1 MKTVTFKEPR
11 QLDKTHLIQLYKY
24 WLCLY
29 IGNEL
34 ATYRS
39 GPFNYHF
46 FFFFFGASRPWN
58 TLSRHRR
65 CWTEVQFSDPQQD
78 TGPLTPGVPG
88 RVTSGWQF
96 FFKLKWMDCGLSKVF
111 QSNLEKAKNASKEEE
126 HNSIHCFSTW
136 PLQYLGVCLSL
147 KPVSRDLSPKGTE
160 DRGYTLNEGTYCLYC
175 VMCVRVFPPPW
186 RCSVVWEKKW
196 G

>member
-1 MKTVTFKEPR
+1 MSLYWKWVGHISVGPL
-11 QLDKTHLIQLYKY
+11 QLSL
-24 WLCLY
+24 
-29 IGNEL
+29 
-34 ATYRS
+34 
-39 GPFNYHF
+39 